1 MGKKSRRANRR
12 QRKNNSPSQPNHRS
26 RGTED
31 FLHFSD
37 EVENFA
43 RALLNV
49 QTAQWAYE
57 ESAHDVDLPMPLRE
71 ILSVDIQTLLGPLE
85 EMEWAYS
92 YIEADGPTPAKTA
105 RGANWTAPIIPGILS
120 HLAEIAGDS
129 DLPFRE
135 QANQNGLKDRE
146 ITERKNLEATAHC
159 PRGAE
164 CKVRRVTWPGRDLGP
179 ACWRHVTDDEKT
191 ELSLIY
197 DSAVTELECRGCHA
211 SPGKQCTEDTPR
223 MTRIDGYYSPIR
235 SFNKRKVHRVR
246 LSDYAE
252 TLAGQR

>member
-1 MGKKSRRANRR
+1 M
-12 QRKNNSPSQPNHRS
+12 
-26 RGTED
+26 ED
-31 FLHFSD
+31 FRQFS
-37 EVENFA
+37 EAVENFA

-57 ESAHDVDLPMPLRE
+57 EASHDVDLPTPLRE
-71 ILSVDIQTLLGPLE
+71 VLSGDLQTLLGSLE

-92 YIEADGPTPAKTA
+92 YIDADGLTPAQTA
-105 RGANWTAPIIPGILS
+105 RGANWTAPVTPGLLS
-120 HLAEIAGDS
+120 HLAETADNS

-135 QANQNGLKDRE
+135 QAEQNGRKDRE
-146 ITERKNLEATAHC
+146 NSERKRLEATAQC
-159 PRGAE
+159 PRGTD
-164 CKVRRVTWPGRDLGP
+164 CKTRLVTWPGRDLGP
-179 ACWRHVTDDEKT
+179 ACWRHVTDDEKA
-191 ELSLIY
+191 ELSRIY

-211 SPGKQCTEDTPR
+211 SSGTSCTEDTPR

-252 TLAGQR
+252 TLTPSR